1 MKTLILSVENQV
13 AIKIIDGSIHQWL
26 GALCKIRPS
35 RNVETGAMT
44 YYIPDLFH
52 VRDIDL
58 LADIE
63 ELIGIE

>member
-1 MKTLILSVENQV
+1 MKTLVLSVESQV
-13 AIKIIDGSIHQWL
+13 AIKIIDGSIHQRL
-26 GALCKIRPS
+26 RALSKIAPS
-35 RNVETGAMT
+35 RNVETGTLT
-44 YYIPDLFH
+44 YHIPDLFH